1 MLQIIETY
9 STLGASHIEGI
20 DVMNN
25 RFQLIV
31 SSMKKKPY
39 DLLDQRKS
47 DFDVDFEEFKRST
60 ADILVSVLLWWSK
73 LILYYLCHE

>member
-25 RFQLIV
+25 RFQIIV
-31 SSMKKKPY
+31 ASMKKKPY

-47 DFDVDFEEFKRST
+47 DFDIDFEDFKRST
-60 ADILVSVLLWWSK
+60 ADILVR
-73 LILYYLCHE
+73 LYTLAKNVFSSTVS